1 MIFQEGFQPRGTNT
15 DLYQYA
21 SQNVP
26 SVYVPTST
34 SQSVAMDFASM
45 QEGYVYTIRG
55 MPEGIDVNG
64 VLGSR
69 SPFPHEFEIAVPGGV
84 PPENI
89 LRAQPV
95 GADGNFSGPY
105 LANPGY
111 KSW

>member
-1 MIFQEGFQPRGTNT
+1 
-15 DLYQYA
+15 
-21 SQNVP
+21 
-26 SVYVPTST
+26 
-34 SQSVAMDFASM
+34 MDFASM

-89 LRAQPV
+89 LGAQPV